1 MSIGKNIN
9 RLRLQHRMSQKE
21 LASIAGVSDKTVS
34 AWETDKITPRM
45 GPIQRMADFFGIKK
59 SDIIESP
66 TTTATLDTSHVTEKQ
81 NMLNED
87 EKKLVDNYRALTAEG
102 KNVVWG
108 VLNSLRIT
116 HATTFWETSI

>member
-9 RLRLQHRMSQKE
+9 KLRLQHQMSQKE
-21 LASIAGVSDKTVS
+21 LAIIAGVSDKTVS

-45 GPIQRMADFFGIKK
+45 GPIQKMADFFGIKK
-59 SDIIESP
+59 SDIIEPP
-66 TTTATLDTSHVTEKQ
+66 TTTAMFDTNHIIKKQ
-81 NMLNED
+81 NTLSED
-87 EKKLVDNYRALTAEG
+87 EIKLVDNYRVLTADG

-116 HATTFWETSI
+116 HSATA